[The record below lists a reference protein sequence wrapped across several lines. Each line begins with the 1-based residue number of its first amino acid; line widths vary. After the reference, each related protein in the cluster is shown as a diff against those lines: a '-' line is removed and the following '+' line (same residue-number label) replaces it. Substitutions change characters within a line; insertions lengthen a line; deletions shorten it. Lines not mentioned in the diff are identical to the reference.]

1 MEELRDSSNF
11 RFRGCSTHVPLPR
24 AISSY
29 FLTFRVL
36 CEVAKLKRP
45 LDKTLRL
52 ERGPR
57 LNWKFCVYCIM
68 RSYYVKV
75 YGRLRPVLE
84 GECIMQSLI
93 GSFIDRFA
101 IPKQMGNDGC
111 RVVSARAIDNNND
124 PLAFPVCLHSLYTT
138 SEGKIEDC
146 CHFHAYPAEFV
157 ISSDERRL
165 KLLQVET
172 DSLTITAVIKA
183 IFSLISYPPYRAY
196 FDCFTTRNIS
206 KTLSSFID
214 SLSNFDFA
222 V

>member
-36 CEVAKLKRP
+36 CELAELKRP

-93 GSFIDRFA
+93 GSFIDRFP

-124 PLAFPVCLHSLYTT
+124 PLAFPLCLHSIYYIG
-138 SEGKIEDC
+138 GKNRRLLSFPC
-146 CHFHAYPAEFV
+146 
-157 ISSDERRL
+157 ISSRICYFERR
-165 KLLQVET
+165 T
-172 DSLTITAVIKA
+172 
-183 IFSLISYPPYRAY
+183 
-196 FDCFTTRNIS
+196 
-206 KTLSSFID
+206 
-214 SLSNFDFA
+214 
-222 V
+222 